1 MPNVLFVCSAN
12 RFRSVLAA
20 EYFTS
25 LLEKQAPSGEWVV
38 GSAGIWAREGVAP
51 TKEAL
56 QWAAGKQLHIESVR
70 SREISNALIAEADLI
85 IVMTNGQREAIS
97 IEFPEAREKL
107 TLLSEI
113 AAAQIYDIPDPI
125 IESGEEPLQIA
136 EEISTLIDAGFE
148 RILKRAAGRANNL
161 GAQLRGA

>member
-1 MPNVLFVCSAN
+1 MSA
-12 RFRSVLAA
+12 
-20 EYFTS
+20 
-25 LLEKQAPSGEWVV
+25 
-38 GSAGIWAREGVAP
+38 
-51 TKEAL
+51 
-56 QWAAGKQLHIESVR
+56 
-70 SREISNALIAEADLI
+70 
-85 IVMTNGQREAIS
+85 GQREAIS